1 MTAKPFEKQGLGK
14 CLVGTYAIRHLTKY
28 FNCYPQ
34 ELFTIGL
41 NPGNQYEFYS
51 YLLKYSFENA
61 LIQFE
66 GMQKFKE
73 KPVEEIDLILDEYP
87 LNEKDYEEIA
97 KSLCMYVFGMTAE
110 EYEKKSKEKVAEK
123 QTLEEETQKKSLTI
137 SSSGETSTKSLGE
150 TE

>member
-1 MTAKPFEKQGLGK
+1 MTAKPFEKKGLGK
-14 CLVGTYAIRHLTKY
+14 CLVGTYTVRNLTKY

-34 ELFTIGL
+34 ELFTVGL

-61 LIQFE
+61 LIQSE
-66 GMQKFKE
+66 GIQKFKE
-73 KPVEEIDLILDEYP
+73 KSVEEIDLILDEYP

-97 KSLCMYVFGMTAE
+97 KALCMYIFGMTAE
-110 EYEKKSKEKVAEK
+110 DYDKKSKEKANEK
-123 QTLEEETQKKSLTI
+123 QNLEEENEKKSLTT
-137 SSSGETSTKSLGE
+137 SSSGGTLIKSLGE

>member
-1 MTAKPFEKQGLGK
+1 MTAKPFEKKGLGK

-66 GMQKFKE
+66 GIQKFKE

-87 LNEKDYEEIA
+87 LSESDYEEIA
-97 KSLCMYVFGMTAE
+97 KALCMYVFGMTAE
-110 EYEKKSKEKVAEK
+110 EYEKKSKEKVDEK
-123 QTLEEETQKKSLTI
+123 QKLEEGNEKKSLTT
-137 SSSGETSTKSLGE
+137 SSFGETL
-150 TE
+150 TEWIGARE